1 MALFERFI
9 DTVFLKEDSNLEREL
24 SELKSIR
31 DKVEEKDKIDKDIK
45 LLEYGLQGEK
55 EIEFELKNANLGMYV
70 LHDVVLEVDGLKAQI
85 DYVIVTKAYTYL
97 VECKNLFGNIII
109 DDKGEFRR
117 EYTYNGKDIREAIY
131 SPYTQ
136 AQRHKDIV
144 MKRWYKKNGTIK
156 TLLFENS
163 VNNNYRPLIVLA
175 NSKGLLKMKYA
186 PKEIKNCTVRV
197 DQLVNYLKK
206 DIDNYDRNMLSSKKI
221 MCDLAQSFLE
231 ACVDNSSFF
240 KERYTIKGNSVEKL
254 SVINNNDNKTEL
266 VNRLKEFRKE
276 KAKKNNI
283 PAYYIFTDEELNKI
297 LEANIKTLDELKE
310 SKVLSS
316 VKIRLHGEDIIDV
329 INKE

>member
-1 MALFERFI
+1 MALFEKFVDI
-9 DTVFLKEDSNLEREL
+9 IFLKEDSSLEREL
-24 SELKSIR
+24 EELKSIK
-31 DKVEEKDKIDKDIK
+31 DKVEEKEKINKDIK

-55 EIEFELKNANLGMYV
+55 EIEFELRNANLGMYV
-70 LHDVVLEVDGLKAQI
+70 LHDVVLEVDDLKAQI

-117 EYTYNGKDIREAIY
+117 EYTYNGKDIKEAIY

-144 MKRWYKKNGTIK
+144 MKRWYKKNGKIK

-163 VNNNYRPLIVLA
+163 VNNNYKPLIVLA

-186 PKEIKNCTVRV
+186 PKEIRDCTIRV

-206 DIDNYDRNMLSSKKI
+206 DIDNYDKKMLSNRKL
-221 MCDLAQSFLE
+221 MEELAKSFLD
-231 ACVDNSSFF
+231 ACVDNSASF
-240 KERYTIKGNSVEKL
+240 KERYTIKENNVEK
-254 SVINNNDNKTEL
+254 SIAINNNDKLGLANK
-266 VNRLKEFRKE
+266 LKEFRKE

-297 LEANIKTLDELKE
+297 LEGKIKTLDELKK
-310 SKVLSS
+310 SKILSG
-316 VKIRLHGEDIIDV
+316 VKIKLHGEDIINI
-329 INKE
+329 INGND